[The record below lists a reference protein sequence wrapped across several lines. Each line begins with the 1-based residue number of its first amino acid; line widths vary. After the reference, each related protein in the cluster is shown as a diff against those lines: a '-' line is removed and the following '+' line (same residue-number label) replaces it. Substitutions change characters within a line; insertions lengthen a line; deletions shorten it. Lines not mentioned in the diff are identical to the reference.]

1 MGAKNRSQESPMK
14 ALEFQEG
21 DRTFLCKAE
30 SSPATPDTLWW
41 WVSITGESQRY
52 AAFRTQEGD
61 APLNLR
67 PRIVAYYSQMVAD
80 RERPRE
86 IPTPWGK
93 RRPAAEPGRTGA
105 PGESPETKP

>member
-1 MGAKNRSQESPMK
+1 MDAKNRQKEPQMN

-21 DRTFLCKAE
+21 DRTFTCKAE
-30 SSPATPDTLWW
+30 SSPATPGTLWW

-86 IPTPWGK
+86 IRSHWGQ
-93 RRPAAEPGRTGA
+93 RRAGAKPGETGT
-105 PGESPETKP
+105 PGESPEKA

>member
-1 MGAKNRSQESPMK
+1 MN

-21 DRTFLCKAE
+21 DRTFTCRAE
-30 SSPATPDTLWW
+30 SSPATPGTMWW

-52 AAFRTQEGD
+52 AAFRTEDGD

-86 IPTPWGK
+86 IRTHWGK
-93 RRPAAEPGRTGA
+93 RREATETGA
-105 PGESPETKP
+105 TGSPGASPPEKPTEKA